1 MKINLFSV
9 PMSFGLSTIASI
21 ILAFVFPV
29 DLMLGAMGV
38 TAGWF
43 AIGKISL
50 AYHILTERVVA
61 RKSDVFR
68 IPFGFFIY
76 LLIIVGIAGALCYLS
91 FFEIQSAD
99 LHPQTVVNL
108 RFFSSAMGL
117 SLFIGLLRWIEVRK
131 DLRIAWEKRDT
142 KSIGTIYLPQN

>member
-1 MKINLFSV
+1 MKMSIFSV
-9 PMSFGLSTIASI
+9 PMSFGLSTIISI
-21 ILAFVFPV
+21 VLAFVFPV
-29 DLMLGAMGV
+29 DFILGAMGV

-43 AIGKISL
+43 AIGKISW
-50 AYHILTERVVA
+50 AYQILTERVVA

-91 FFEIQSAD
+91 FFKIQYAD
-99 LHPQTVVNL
+99 LHPQTVTNL

-117 SLFIGLLRWIEVRK
+117 SLAIGLLRWIDVRK
-131 DLRIAWEKRDT
+131 DLRIAWEQRDT
-142 KSIGTIYLPQN
+142 KSIGRIHLPQN